1 MKKTVLSS
9 SIALVLVA
17 AGMTGCS
24 RGPLSESTPAAGVA
38 TAGKVVDGYVSGSTV
53 TLDVNDDRI
62 CSAGEPTTTTDVEGN
77 FNFSPQ
83 LGSHMTCASGG
94 IDLSSGLPLVG
105 ELTAPPGATTIT
117 PLTSLVMA
125 QINAANPPVLD
136 RATPV
141 SEDAA
146 AFAQNAVA
154 TSLGL
159 PAGTDLLTTD
169 PIASA
174 STNPALLQTTAAI
187 QSMMVQ
193 TAKLI
198 EEAATGGNST
208 PSADSSLTKALFANA
223 MLAVA
228 NTIKTSPVTTATIGN
243 LSESVVKAAAEAAA
257 TNPVVTA
264 AAPNISTLSPA
275 SVAAFAAPALEAM
288 ATSIVSATSAELLTQ
303 GAANPMTVAQA
314 NEALGNVVG
323 ALAETLLT
331 QAAGSIS
338 GVTLADLSSIATVAF
353 DIGGTGVV
361 SAASATDI
369 VNAITAEVPLITTVP
384 AGVVTDLGSA
394 NILTNAVAIKTYGF
408 NCVGTGTVST
418 RTGCVAMNVT
428 GALNKLSIELDSPNG
443 NAVQGGTAVANPVVP
458 GVTVAAG
465 TAQTSN
471 VTIVIQPA
479 NNTQADQ
486 RTLTLSLDGVTFYQ
500 GNVGAGTTTVAGIL
514 PVNGSV
520 VVTGTKVAGAA
531 IAEARVAAANVI
543 SFDPATKSVDLDI
556 AALRNALPAGYASL
570 TDLKGSYVINAVFPG
585 LSLST
590 GTTAAPVRAKVVSIP
605 VTLQ

>member
-62 CSAGEPTTTTDVEGN
+62 CSADEPTTTTDAEGN
-77 FNFSPQ
+77 FKFPPR
-83 LGSHMTCASGG
+83 LRSHMTCASGG

-125 QINAANPPVLD
+125 QINAVNPPVLNQKSE
-136 RATPV
+136 V
-141 SEDAA
+141 SADAA
-146 AFAQNAVA
+146 EFAQNSVA
-154 TSLGL
+154 SSLGL
-159 PAGTDLLTTD
+159 PAGINLLTAD

-174 STNPALLQTTAAI
+174 ATTPELLKTTAAI
-187 QSMMVQ
+187 QTLMVQ

-198 EEAATGGNST
+198 EEAATGGSST
-208 PSADSSLTKALFANA
+208 PSADSSLTNALFANA

-243 LSESVVKAAAEAAA
+243 MAEAVVKAAATTAA

-264 AAPNISTLSPA
+264 AAPSISTLSPA
-275 SVAAFAAPALEAM
+275 SVATFAAPALEAM
-288 ATSIVSATSAELLTQ
+288 ATSIVSATSAQLLTQ
-303 GAANPMTVAQA
+303 GATNPMTVAQA

-323 ALAETLLT
+323 ALADTLLT
-331 QAAGSIS
+331 QDAGSIS
-338 GVTLADLSSIATVAF
+338 GVTLADLSAIATVAF

-369 VNAITAEVPLITTVP
+369 VNAITTEVPLITTVP
-384 AGVVTDLGSA
+384 ADVATDLGNA
-394 NILTNAVAIKTYGF
+394 NILNDAVAIKTYGF
-408 NCVGTGTVST
+408 NCLGTGAVST
-418 RTGCVAMNVT
+418 RTCIAKDVT
-428 GALNKLSIELDSPNG
+428 GALNKLSIELDSPIG
-443 NAVQGGTAVANPVVP
+443 NAVQGGTAAANPVVA

-465 TAQTSN
+465 TAQTSK
-471 VTIVIQPA
+471 VTIAILPA
-479 NNTQADQ
+479 NSSQADQ

-500 GNVGAGTTTVAGIL
+500 GNAGTGTTVAGIL

-520 VVTGTKVAGAA
+520 VVTGTKVAGTA

-556 AALRNALPAGYASL
+556 AALRNSLPAGYASL

-585 LSLST
+585 LSLSL
-590 GTTAAPVRAKVVSIP
+590 GTPAAPVRAKVVSIP

>member
-62 CSAGEPTTTTDVEGN
+62 CSAGEPTTTTDAEGN
-77 FNFSPQ
+77 FNFSPR

-117 PLTSLVMA
+117 PLTSLVMV
-125 QINAANPPVLD
+125 QINAANPPVLNQ
-136 RATPV
+136 ATPV
-141 SEDAA
+141 SADAA
-146 AFAQNAVA
+146 SFAQNAVA

-159 PAGTDLLTTD
+159 PAGIDLLTAD

-174 STNPALLQTTAAI
+174 ATTPELLKTTAAI
-187 QSMMVQ
+187 QTLMVQ

-198 EEAATGGNST
+198 EEAATGGSST
-208 PSADSSLTKALFANA
+208 PSADSSLTNALFANA

-243 LSESVVKAAAEAAA
+243 LAESVVKAAAETAA

-264 AAPNISTLSPA
+264 AAPSISTLSPA

-314 NEALGNVVG
+314 NESLSNTVG
-323 ALAETLLT
+323 SLADILLT

-338 GVTLADLSSIATVAF
+338 GVTLADLEAIAAATFTVSE
-353 DIGGTGVV
+353 TGAV
-361 SAASATDI
+361 STAPVADI
-369 VNAITAEVPLITTVP
+369 VTVINAEVPTVTVP
-384 AGVVTDLGSA
+384 ADVTAELANA

-408 NCVGTGTVST
+408 NCLGTGAVST
-418 RTGCVAMNVT
+418 RTGCIAKDVT
-428 GALNKLSIELDSPNG
+428 GALNKLSIELDTPNG
-443 NAVQGGTAVANPVVP
+443 NAVQGGTAAANPVVP

-479 NNTQADQ
+479 NSTQADQ

-520 VVTGTKVAGAA
+520 VVTGTKVAGTA

-570 TDLKGSYVINAVFPG
+570 TDLTGSYVINAVFPG

>member
-9 SIALVLVA
+9 SVALVLVA
-17 AGMTGCS
+17 TGMTGCS

-77 FNFSPQ
+77 FNFSPK
-83 LGSHMTCASGG
+83 LGSDMTCASGG

-117 PLTSLVMA
+117 PLTSLVMV
-125 QINAANPPVLD
+125 QINAANPPVLNQ
-136 RATPV
+136 ATPV
-141 SEDAA
+141 SADAA
-146 AFAQNAVA
+146 SFAQNAVA

-159 PAGTDLLTTD
+159 PAGIDLLTAD

-174 STNPALLQTTAAI
+174 TTTPELLKTTAAI
-187 QSMMVQ
+187 QTLMVQ

-198 EEAATGGNST
+198 EEAATGGSST
-208 PSADSSLTKALFANA
+208 PSADSSLTNALFANA

-243 LSESVVKAAAEAAA
+243 MAEAVVKAAATTAA

-264 AAPNISTLSPA
+264 AAPSISTLSPA
-275 SVAAFAAPALEAM
+275 SVATFAAPALEAM
-288 ATSIVSATSAELLTQ
+288 ATSIVSATSAQLLTQ
-303 GAANPMTVAQA
+303 GATNPMTVAQA
-314 NEALGNVVG
+314 NESLGNTVG
-323 ALAETLLT
+323 ALAEILLT
-331 QAAGSIS
+331 QDAGSIS
-338 GVTLADLSSIATVAF
+338 GVTLADLEAIADATF
-353 DIGGTGVV
+353 TV
-361 SAASATDI
+361 SATGAVSTAPVADI
-369 VNAITAEVPLITTVP
+369 VTVINAEVPTVTVP
-384 AGVVTDLGSA
+384 ATVTTELTNA
-394 NILTNAVAIKTYGF
+394 NILNDAVAIKTYGF
-408 NCVGTGTVST
+408 NCLGTGTVST
-418 RTGCVAMNVT
+418 RTGCITKDVT

-443 NAVQGGTAVANPVVP
+443 NAVQGGTAAANPVVP

-520 VVTGTKVAGAA
+520 VVTGTKVAGTA

-585 LSLST
+585 LSLSL